1 VILLVSP
8 SPDLSPEVKGDK
20 PSPLFFLGEWINIFD
35 ELNPDP
41 DKELYG
47 LVS

>member
-20 PSPLFFLGEWINIFD
+20 PSPLFFLGDLINICFD

-41 DKELYG
+41 DKEL
-47 LVS
+47 